1 MACRRQNLGHVDYK
15 SRSCIRHLGRVDYKS
30 GSCRV
35 RIGVY
40 VDYSL
45 TWVAQTTTV
54 DRHVLCRLQIWH
66 TPSIAFQHSS
76 LEEGC
81 CKPVLGVC
89 KYGSQTGNM
98 SCVPCIPH
106 CGSCTLQMWVMFRIQ
121 CYNTIQVYCQVS
133 IQLHEECCVVPSTLM
148 THSLQSWNIIK
159 LQL

>member
-98 SCVPCIPH
+98 SCKLPTVCH
-106 CGSCTLQMWVMFRIQ
+106 ASRTVGHVHYKCGSCSE
-121 CYNTIQVYCQVS
+121 YNVTIQYKFIAKCHYRCTKNALWCQV
-133 IQLHEECCVVPSTLM
+133 HPSL
-148 THSLQSWNIIK
+148 SCQS
-159 LQL
+159 